1 MPPEFRRDPVS
12 GRWVIIAP
20 GRQQRPHDIQVE
32 RAVSGGRDD
41 CPFCPGYELMTPPE
55 VLAYRPGGG
64 AANTPGW
71 DLRVVPNK
79 FPALVM
85 EPGARAMD
93 GQTTARAFQASDRM
107 HAIGAHEVI
116 IETPDHDRRPAQM
129 SEAEVERFLRA
140 SRARMLA
147 LTDDDRLKYIL
158 VFKNHG
164 AAAGAT
170 LAHPHAQIIGLPIVP
185 IVVQQEIDGARA
197 HFAAEGRCV
206 FCEMIDQQRRDGRR
220 VIQED
225 ADVIAIA
232 PYAPRFAFETWLL
245 PKRHAARFEDASPD
259 EDRSMARLLT
269 MVLRRLNAVL
279 DTPPFNLVL
288 HTSPLSDDVAEV
300 YHWHVEILP
309 VLTREGGLEWGSGL
323 HVNPTP
329 PEDAA
334 RALREI
340 RLYT

>member
-1 MPPEFRRDPVS
+1 M
-12 GRWVIIAP
+12 IIAP

-32 RAVSGGRDD
+32 GAVAGGRED
-41 CPFCPGYELMTPPE
+41 CPFCPGHESMTPPE

-71 DLRVVPNK
+71 DLRVVTNK

-85 EPGARAMD
+85 EPG
-93 GQTTARAFQASDRM
+93 ARAFQASDRM

-116 IETPDHDRRPAQM
+116 IETPDHDCRLATM

-140 SRARMLA
+140 CRERMLA
-147 LTDDDRLKYIL
+147 LRHDDRLKYIL

-164 AAAGAT
+164 AEAGAT
-170 LAHPHAQIIGLPIVP
+170 LAHPHAQIIALPMVP
-185 IVVQQEIDGARA
+185 SVVQQEIDGARA
-197 HFAAEGRCV
+197 HFSAEGRCV
-206 FCEMIDQQRRDGRR
+206 FCEMIDQQRRDDRR

-245 PKRHAARFEDASPD
+245 PKRHTARFEDASPD
-259 EDRSMARLLT
+259 EDRSMARLLR

-288 HTSPLSDDVAEV
+288 HTSPLSDDVADV

-309 VLTREGGLEWGSGL
+309 ALTRAGGCEWGSGL
-323 HVNPTP
+323 HINPVP

-340 RLYT
+340 RL